1 METRAQIFEGNVD
14 ASDLRFGIVVSRFNA
29 QITDSLLDGALE
41 ALSQQGADPTN
52 IFVLKVPGA
61 FELSAAAS
69 RISEN
74 DSVDA
79 VICLGA
85 IIRGDTPHFEYISN
99 ACAQGIDQA
108 ARELG
113 LPITFGVLTCDTL
126 EQAVARSGDM
136 AGNKGA
142 EAAVAAI
149 EMATLF
155 RALEEAEL

>member
-41 ALSQQGADPTN
+41 ALSQQGADPAN
-52 IFVLKVPGA
+52 VFVLKVPGA

-155 RALEEAEL
+155 RSLEEAEL

>member
-1 METRAQIFEGNVD
+1 MESQEQTFEGDID
-14 ASDLRFGIVVSRFNA
+14 AADLRFGIVVSRFNA
-29 QITDSLLDGALE
+29 QITDELLKGALD
-41 ALSQQGADPTN
+41 ALKKQGAEPEN
-52 IFVLKVPGA
+52 LFVLRVPGA
-61 FELSAAAS
+61 FELPAAAS
-69 RISEN
+69 RIAEN

-85 IIRGDTPHFEYISN
+85 IVRGETPHFEYISN

-126 EQAVARSGDM
+126 EQAVARSGTM

-149 EMATLF
+149 EMANLF
-155 RALEEAEL
+155 RQLDEAEL

>member
-1 METRAQIFEGNVD
+1 MENQAQIFEGDLD
-14 ASDLRFGIVVSRFNA
+14 AADLRFGIVVSRFNA
-29 QITDSLLDGALE
+29 QITDELLKGALE
-41 ALSQQGADPTN
+41 ALHQQGTVAEN

-61 FELSAAAS
+61 FELPAAAS
-69 RISEN
+69 RIAEN

-85 IIRGDTPHFEYISN
+85 IIRGETPHFEYISH

-126 EQAVARSGDM
+126 EQAVARSGTM

-142 EAAVAAI
+142 EAAMAAI
-149 EMATLF
+149 EVANIF
-155 RALEEAEL
+155 RQLDEAEL